1 MSAHPTKEHVMKKS
15 VLSFVL
21 LIAAGWASAQTIIPT
36 LDTQGRKGDMARM
49 AQEKAAARFD
59 SADKNKD
66 GKLSKEETAEL
77 PYIEAKFEVLDKDKD
92 GFLSWEEFVGHN
104 RWKKEPAPAPAAP
117 AK

>member
-1 MSAHPTKEHVMKKS
+1 MKKS
-15 VLSFVL
+15 ALSLVL
-21 LIAAGWASAQTIIPT
+21 LIAAGWVSAQTIIPT

-66 GKLSKEETAEL
+66 GKLSKEETVEL
-77 PYIEAKFEVLDKDKD
+77 PYIEAKFEALDKDKD
-92 GFLSWEEFVGHN
+92 GFLSWEEFVGHD
-104 RWKKEPAPAPAAP
+104 RWKKEPAPAAP